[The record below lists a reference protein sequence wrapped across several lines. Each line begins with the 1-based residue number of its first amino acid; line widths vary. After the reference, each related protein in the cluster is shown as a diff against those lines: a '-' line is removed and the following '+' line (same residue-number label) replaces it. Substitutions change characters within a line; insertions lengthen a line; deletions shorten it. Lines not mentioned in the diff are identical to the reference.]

1 MYKINSLVF
10 KWICFCLLVPFC
22 LSCTDKAPE
31 YPDLEGYWKQE
42 WIEDEATDGQSECNR
57 LFWAFQLGVSEI
69 RDLGG
74 NGYGTYVCR
83 YDYNEGAATLR
94 MYNFRVKGNQSQE
107 ADVDKLK
114 HFGIPSGDVTF
125 EVVRLDGTLGRDF
138 LVFSFL
144 LIFSSFICS
153 ISKEIHKFAV
163 RKRREDRL
171 QNAHAAK

>member
-94 MYNFRVKGNQSQE
+94 MYNFRVKGN
-107 ADVDKLK
+107 
-114 HFGIPSGDVTF
+114 
-125 EVVRLDGTLGRDF
+125 
-138 LVFSFL
+138 
-144 LIFSSFICS
+144 
-153 ISKEIHKFAV
+153 
-163 RKRREDRL
+163 
-171 QNAHAAK
+171 

>member
-1 MYKINSLVF
+1 MYKINSFVF

-125 EVVRLDGTLGRDF
+125 EVVRLDGDHMVLRSGGTSLYFR
-138 LVFSFL
+138 SF
-144 LIFSSFICS
+144 
-153 ISKEIHKFAV
+153 
-163 RKRREDRL
+163 
-171 QNAHAAK
+171 

>member
-74 NGYGTYVCR
+74 NGAGVRIGCL
-83 YDYNEGAATLR
+83 YNHICGVSGQLHAGEWFG
-94 MYNFRVKGNQSQE
+94 
-107 ADVDKLK
+107 
-114 HFGIPSGDVTF
+114 HFKVAVF
-125 EVVRLDGTLGRDF
+125 EV
-138 LVFSFL
+138 
-144 LIFSSFICS
+144 
-153 ISKEIHKFAV
+153 
-163 RKRREDRL
+163 
-171 QNAHAAK
+171 

>member
-74 NGYGTYVCR
+74 NVMGRTCAGMIIMRELLPCVC
-83 YDYNEGAATLR
+83 
-94 MYNFRVKGNQSQE
+94 
-107 ADVDKLK
+107 
-114 HFGIPSGDVTF
+114 IISG
-125 EVVRLDGTLGRDF
+125 
-138 LVFSFL
+138 
-144 LIFSSFICS
+144 
-153 ISKEIHKFAV
+153 
-163 RKRREDRL
+163 
-171 QNAHAAK
+171 

>member
-74 NGYGTYVCR
+74 NRPQGGFNR
-83 YDYNEGAATLR
+83 GPRPAAPAAPKEG
-94 MYNFRVKGNQSQE
+94 GN
-107 ADVDKLK
+107 
-114 HFGIPSGDVTF
+114 
-125 EVVRLDGTLGRDF
+125 
-138 LVFSFL
+138 
-144 LIFSSFICS
+144 
-153 ISKEIHKFAV
+153 
-163 RKRREDRL
+163 
-171 QNAHAAK
+171 N